1 MIILESIGIAF
12 LSLSILIGILLAF
25 MTAQSKMDWIMIVS
39 ISPLVLYFL
48 FCKVLFE
55 FLERKVLWRL

>member
-1 MIILESIGIAF
+1 MIVLEIIGVIFLTVSII
-12 LSLSILIGILLAF
+12 IGILLAF

-39 ISPLVLYFL
+39 MSPLVLYFL